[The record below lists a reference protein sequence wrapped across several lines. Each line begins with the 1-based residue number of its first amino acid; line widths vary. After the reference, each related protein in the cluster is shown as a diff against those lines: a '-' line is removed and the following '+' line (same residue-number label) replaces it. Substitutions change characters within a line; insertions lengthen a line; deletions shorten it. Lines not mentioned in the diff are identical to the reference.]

1 MRNRATKE
9 QMSSKLDSLKDNP
22 EGGTHGKTNEK
33 VKLVNQKLHVLKKDQ
48 KKLKSKL

>member
-9 QMSSKLDSLKDNP
+9 QMSSKLDSLRDNP
-22 EGGTHGKTNEK
+22 EGGDRGKAHEK

-48 KKLKSKL
+48 KKLKTKL